1 MASSTKPPAVCG
13 RISSGRDAVRLIA
26 ASAATILAAVT
37 IAQAQEL
44 QPPIAQAASGQL
56 QCYQP
61 NIASKT
67 CRSIAGYRTTVD
79 GIVNTATV
87 MLSAKP
93 LITMET
99 VTPVEIKNGQV
110 CGKLRAHDFETAKLL
125 MDGSPVNAEIDEAL
139 RKQLSAGLQSEFGHE
154 ICTAYIADGGGF
166 IAKATDNGVPVPG
179 KQRLIWVSPGD
190 GYKVAPG
197 S

>member
-1 MASSTKPPAVCG
+1 M
-13 RISSGRDAVRLIA
+13 RL
-26 ASAATILAAVT
+26 SAVT
-37 IAQAQEL
+37 IAAALAVGAVAQAQEL
-44 QPPIAQAASGQL
+44 LPPIAQATAGQL

-61 NIASKT
+61 NVASKT
-67 CRSIAGYRTTVD
+67 CRSIAGYRMTVD

-99 VTPVEIKNGQV
+99 VTSVEIKKGQV
-110 CGKLRAHDFETAKLL
+110 CGKMHAHDFETAKLL
-125 MDGSPVNAEIDEAL
+125 MNGGPVSAEIDEAL

-154 ICTAYIADGGGF
+154 ICTAYSADGDGF

-190 GYKVAPG
+190 GYKVAPQ